1 MRPGA
6 RLDDFAGA
14 PLDTSK
20 LERNIADIYALD
32 AFESVTYDLRQEDGP
47 AALEIK
53 STAKR
58 WGPNY
63 VRFGINLEG
72 DFQGGSNYNIA
83 TRLTMTELNPLGGEF
98 HTELQTGESPRL
110 FAELFQPLDY
120 RSPWFINPKLDLDIA
135 NYRVSVHA
143 H

>member
-14 PLDTSK
+14 PLDTRK

-32 AFESVTYDLRQEDGP
+32 AFESVTYDLRQED
-47 AALEIK
+47 
-53 STAKR
+53 
-58 WGPNY
+58 
-63 VRFGINLEG
+63 

-83 TRLTMTELNPLGGEF
+83 TRLTMTELNALGGEF
-98 HTELQTGESPRL
+98 RTELQTGESPRL

-135 NYRVSVHA
+135 NYRVAVHA